1 MSKLDWIGLGTWSG
15 LWLVYQV
22 MAERPSARRP
32 SIAAAIRP
40 YRRVWMQQAFTRENR
55 VADAALVGNLM
66 QSATFL
72 ASTTLLVL
80 GGLFALLG
88 GMDQSAKVLQSLP
101 FAQKTP
107 VHLFELKAMV
117 LALVLVYALLR
128 FTWSIRQF
136 NLVVI
141 LLGAFP
147 PPPPVSIEPPL
158 PVRQATRMNELAGS
172 NFTQGLRAYYYGVP
186 ILLWLVNPWM
196 LIAGS
201 IAVTVITYY
210 MEFRSASVA
219 ALVQP

>member
-1 MSKLDWIGLGTWSG
+1 MDTLDWIGLGTWSG

-22 MAERPSARRP
+22 MTERASAAKP
-32 SIAAAIRP
+32 NIATAIRP
-40 YRRVWMQQAFTRENR
+40 YRHAWMQQAYARENR

-80 GGLFALLG
+80 GGLFALVG
-88 GMDQSAKVLQSLP
+88 GTDQSARLVQSLP
-101 FAQKTP
+101 FAQKTSAG
-107 VHLFELKAMV
+107 LFELKAIV
-117 LALVLVYALLR
+117 LAMVLVYALLR

-147 PPPPVSIEPPL
+147 PAQKPGDPL
-158 PVRQATRMNELAGS
+158 PAAVHQAARLNELAGL

-186 ILLWLVNPWM
+186 VLLWLINPWM

-201 IAVTVITYY
+201 VGVTAITYY

-219 ALVQP
+219 ALVHP